1 MPPLEPLPSDQPPGT
16 SFDPRGPFPQLRFRG
31 QLRPSQ
37 SEVVKLAE
45 QKLADGARQLHIVA
59 PPGSG
64 KTILGLYLWAECVRL
79 PAVVLSPNSAIQAQW
94 AAKVDQFSW
103 LSGARDPADVPADW
117 ISTKAE
123 RPSLLTS
130 LTYQSVTLPGRGS
143 DDLDEQARSLWLERL
158 IGSEQAQTAEEAKYW
173 LADLKKHNRDYY
185 DQRLSAYRKQ
195 ARDAMAIAGD
205 ALQTLHVSAL
215 DTLARLRDRGIGLVI
230 VDECHHLLGHWGRV
244 LEAAHELLAG
254 PIVIALTA
262 TPPDREGKLPAD
274 VARYDRYLGEIDYE
288 VPVPAVVKDGFL
300 APYQDLAYFVRPAPD
315 ELTFIAGADDQLHEL
330 VEELCLP
337 LPQDE
342 EAESLEANV
351 EVSEEAANDEDA
363 AEDVELPTEV
373 ADANDGD
380 FISVHPAEINASG
393 VIHKLTEPVAE
404 PMADKE
410 SPADKKPDFVNPQ
423 PPLRESL
430 IEWLSRILHEKRL
443 PTGVAKD
450 WAAFAKRDPD
460 LAWAAR
466 VFLLRRRIKLPD
478 DVPLPDDDVPTE
490 EVPEM
495 EWLAPV
501 LDRYVRHRLRR
512 SKDERDHELAQRVI
526 QRLRMLGIQITDTGW
541 QPCASPVGRV
551 MAYSR
556 GKCQALVPILKI
568 EKQLLG
574 DKLRAVIIADYEKTS
589 ATAGAVENLLDDE
602 AGGAISAFKVL
613 AQNPATDALHPVLL
627 TGSSVL
633 VDDEIAL
640 KLKAACEEWLAA
652 EKYQVELELG
662 QDEGFQALR
671 GRGRDWAPRVYV
683 EMITEMFQRG
693 ITKCLVGTRGL
704 LGEGWDANKINVLI
718 DLTTVTTSMTV
729 NQLRGRSIRLD
740 PAEPQKVA
748 NNWDVVCLAPEFS
761 KGLDDYRRFRLK
773 HQRLYGVTDDGA
785 IEKGVGHVHPA
796 FTQMRPEGLEG
807 STALLNADML
817 ARAARRQ
824 NCRDLWKV
832 GSPYRNQPLRT
843 LEIKLAKE
851 PGGDEFPPFKGAKQ
865 AWTTKSLAQAIGL
878 AVLNSL
884 NDARLLTD
892 PVINSVPQA
901 VERVGGYVR
910 VFLEEAN
917 EEDSRLFTQALHEA
931 LGPLHEPRYVI
942 PRQIDRVEATWLS
955 KLLPSIVSQYFQR
968 RRREQV
974 MLHAV
979 PAVLAKN
986 KDLVA
991 IYERYWNRHVSP
1003 GEAIFA
1009 LRGAGEDLT
1018 QSARSGGQAPSAFIH
1033 EKDVFL

>member
-1 MPPLEPLPSDQPPGT
+1 
-16 SFDPRGPFPQLRFRG
+16 
-31 QLRPSQ
+31 
-37 SEVVKLAE
+37 
-45 QKLADGARQLHIVA
+45 
-59 PPGSG
+59 
-64 KTILGLYLWAECVRL
+64 
-79 PAVVLSPNSAIQAQW
+79 
-94 AAKVDQFSW
+94 
-103 LSGARDPADVPADW
+103 
-117 ISTKAE
+117 
-123 RPSLLTS
+123 
-130 LTYQSVTLPGRGS
+130 
-143 DDLDEQARSLWLERL
+143 
-158 IGSEQAQTAEEAKYW
+158 
-173 LADLKKHNRDYY
+173 
-185 DQRLSAYRKQ
+185 
-195 ARDAMAIAGD
+195 
-205 ALQTLHVSAL
+205 
-215 DTLARLRDRGIGLVI
+215 
-230 VDECHHLLGHWGRV
+230 
-244 LEAAHELLAG
+244 
-254 PIVIALTA
+254 
-262 TPPDREGKLPAD
+262 

-315 ELTFIAGADDQLHEL
+315 ELTFIAGADDQLHQL

-337 LPQDE
+337 LPQE
-342 EAESLEANV
+342 TTTENEAAATVAEVV
-351 EVSEEAANDEDA
+351 EEEAAGEEVED
-363 AEDVELPTEV
+363 DVELPTEV

-380 FISVHPAEINASG
+380 FISVHPAEISASG
-393 VIHKLTEPVAE
+393 VIRKLAE
-404 PMADKE
+404 PIVEEEITA
-410 SPADKKPDFVNPQ
+410 AKKKDFVNPQ

-430 IEWLSRILHEKRL
+430 VEWLSRILLEKRL

-450 WAAFAKRDPD
+450 WTAFAKRDPD
-460 LAWAAR
+460 LAWSAR
-466 VFLLRRRIKLPD
+466 VFLLRRRVKLPD

-556 GKCQALVPILKI
+556 GKCQALVPILKV

-589 ATAGAVENLLDDE
+589 ATSGAVENLLDDE

-640 KLKAACEEWLAA
+640 PLKAACEDWLKA

-817 ARAARRQ
+817 ARAGRRQ

-851 PGGDEFPPFKGAKQ
+851 PGSDEFPPFKGAKQ

-878 AVLNSL
+878 AVLHSL
-884 NDARLLTD
+884 NDARLLSD

-955 KLLPSIVSQYFQR
+955 KLLPSIVGQYFQR

-979 PAVLAKN
+979 PSVLAKN

-991 IYERYWNRHVSP
+991 IYERYWNQHVSP

-1018 QSARSGGQAPSAFIH
+1018 QSARTGGQAPSAFIH

>member
-1 MPPLEPLPSDQPPGT
+1 MTFPP
-16 SFDPRGPFPQLRFRG
+16 LRFRG

-37 SEVVKLAE
+37 AAVVKIAE
-45 QKLADGARQLHIVA
+45 QKLAAGAKQLHIVA

-64 KTILGLYLWAECVRL
+64 KTILGLYLWAECVRQ

-94 AAKVDQFSW
+94 AAKLDQFSCEEKDIP
-103 LSGARDPADVPADW
+103 SEW
-117 ISTKAE
+117 ISTKADA
-123 RPSLLTS
+123 PSLLTS
-130 LTYQSVTLPGRGS
+130 LTYQSLTLPGRGS
-143 DDLDEQARSLWLERL
+143 SDLDEQARNLWLERL
-158 IGSEQAQTAEEAKYW
+158 IGSEQAQTPEEARFW
-173 LADLKKHNRDYY
+173 LADLKQHNRDYY
-185 DQRLSAYRKQ
+185 EQRLGAYRKQ
-195 ARDAMAIAGD
+195 ARDALAISGD

-244 LEAAHELLAG
+244 LEAAQELLAG

-262 TPPDREGKLPAD
+262 TPPDRDGKLPAD
-274 VARYDRYLGEIDYE
+274 VQRYDRYLGEIDYE

-300 APYQDLAYFVRPAPD
+300 APYQDLAYFVRPAPNELSFIANADEQLHAIVD
-315 ELTFIAGADDQLHEL
+315 ELCQ
-330 VEELCLP
+330 P
-337 LPQDE
+337 LSSVS
-342 EAESLEANV
+342 ESSAS
-351 EVSEEAANDEDA
+351 VSEEKEARRVSEDVPREDA
-363 AEDVELPTEV
+363 DPPIDIPNE
-373 ADANDGD
+373 NDGD
-380 FISVHPAEINASG
+380 FISSKTRAEANDNDE
-393 VIHKLTEPVAE
+393 VD
-404 PMADKE
+404 DKPE
-410 SPADKKPDFVNPQ
+410 KPDFVQPQ
-423 PPLRESL
+423 PPARESL
-430 IEWLSRILHEKRL
+430 PEWLARILLEKRL

-460 LAWAAR
+460 LAWASR
-466 VFLLRRRIKLPD
+466 IFLLRRRIPLPE
-478 DVPLPDDDVPTE
+478 DVPLPEEDVSPE

-512 SKDERDHELAQRVI
+512 SKDSHDHALAQKVI

-551 MAYSR
+551 MAYSQA
-556 GKCQALVPILKI
+556 KCAALPVILKT
-568 EKQLLG
+568 EHQLLG
-574 DKLRAVIIADYEKTS
+574 DKLRAVVIADYEKTS

-602 AGGAISAFKVL
+602 AGGAIAAFKAL
-613 AQNPATDALHPVLL
+613 TKNPTTDALHPVLL

-633 VDDEIAL
+633 VDDDIAL
-640 KLKAACEEWLAA
+640 ALKVACEEWLIA

-662 QDEGFQALR
+662 EEEGFHALR
-671 GRGRDWAPRVYV
+671 GRGKDWAPRVYV
-683 EMITEMFQRG
+683 EMITELFQRG
-693 ITKCLVGTRGL
+693 ITRCLVGTRGL
-704 LGEGWDANKINVLI
+704 LGEGWDANKINCLI

-740 PAEPQKVA
+740 PAEPEKVA

-807 STALLNADML
+807 STSLLNAEML
-817 ARAARRQ
+817 ARAARRHT
-824 NCRDLWKV
+824 CRDLWQV
-832 GSPYRNQPLRT
+832 GKPYRNQPLRT

-851 PGGDEFPPFKGAKQ
+851 QGSDEFPPFKGSKQ
-865 AWTTKSLAQAIGL
+865 AWTTQSLAQTIGL

-884 NDARLLTD
+884 IEARLFVD
-892 PVINSVPQA
+892 PVIASTPQA

-942 PRQIDRVEATWLS
+942 PRQIDRVQATWLS
-955 KLLPSIVSQYFQR
+955 RLLPSIVGQYFQR
-968 RRREQV
+968 RQREQA

-979 PAVLAKN
+979 PSVLARN
-986 KDLVA
+986 KELVA
-991 IYERYWNRHVSP
+991 IYERYWNQHVSP
-1003 GEAIFA
+1003 GSAIFA
-1009 LRGAGEDLT
+1009 LRGSGEELL
-1018 QSARSGGQAPSAFIH
+1018 QAARTGGQAPSAFIH

>member
-1 MPPLEPLPSDQPPGT
+1 MTFPP
-16 SFDPRGPFPQLRFRG
+16 LRFRG

-37 SEVVKLAE
+37 AAVVRIAE
-45 QKLADGARQLHIVA
+45 QKLAAGAKQLHIVA

-64 KTILGLYLWAECVRL
+64 KTILGLYLWAECVRQ

-94 AAKVDQFSW
+94 AAKIDQFAF
-103 LSGARDPADVPADW
+103 GQEDVPSEW

-123 RPSLLTS
+123 TPSLLTS
-130 LTYQSVTLPGRGS
+130 LTYQSLTLPGRGNG
-143 DDLDEQARSLWLERL
+143 DLDEQARNLWLERL
-158 IGSEQAQTAEEAKYW
+158 IGSEQAQTPEEARFW
-173 LADLKKHNRDYY
+173 LADLKQHNRDYY
-185 DQRLSAYRKQ
+185 EQRLGAYRKQ
-195 ARDAMAIAGD
+195 ARDALAIAGD

-244 LEAAHELLAG
+244 LEAAQDLLAG

-262 TPPDREGKLPAD
+262 TPPDRDGKLPAD
-274 VARYDRYLGEIDYE
+274 VQRYDRYLGEIDYE

-300 APYQDLAYFVRPAPD
+300 APYQDLAYFVRPAPN
-315 ELTFIAGADDQLHEL
+315 ELSFIANADEQLHEI
-330 VEELCLP
+330 VEELCQP
-337 LPQDE
+337 FSSDE
-342 EAESLEANV
+342 QEARS
-351 EVSEEAANDEDA
+351 VSEGVPSASEEN
-363 AEDVELPTEV
+363 V
-373 ADANDGD
+373 APESQEDGD
-380 FISVHPAEINASG
+380 FISSKTLAETNDNDE
-393 VIHKLTEPVAE
+393 VIEPLE
-404 PMADKE
+404 TIPLPEK
-410 SPADKKPDFVNPQ
+410 SDFVQPQ
-423 PPLRESL
+423 PPARESL
-430 IEWLSRILHEKRL
+430 PEWLSRILLEKRL
-443 PTGVAKD
+443 PTGLAKD
-450 WAAFAKRDPD
+450 WTAFAKRDPD

-466 VFLLRRRIKLPD
+466 IFLLRRRIPLPE
-478 DVPLPDDDVPTE
+478 DVPLPEEDVSPD

-512 SKDERDHELAQRVI
+512 SKDSRDHALAQRVI

-551 MAYSR
+551 MAYSQA
-556 GKCQALVPILKI
+556 KCAALPVILKT
-568 EKQLLG
+568 EHQLLG
-574 DKLRAVIIADYEKTS
+574 DKLRAVVIADYEKTS

-602 AGGAISAFKVL
+602 AGGAIAAFKAL
-613 AQNPATDALHPVLL
+613 TKNPVTDALHPVLL

-633 VDDEIAL
+633 IDDDIAL
-640 KLKAACEEWLAA
+640 TLKAACEDWLDA

-662 QDEGFQALR
+662 QDEGFHALR
-671 GRGRDWAPRVYV
+671 GRGKDWAPRVYV

-693 ITKCLVGTRGL
+693 ITRCLVGTRGL
-704 LGEGWDANKINVLI
+704 LGEGWDANKINCLI

-740 PAEPQKVA
+740 PAEPMKVA

-796 FTQMRPEGLEG
+796 FTQLRPEGLEG
-807 STALLNADML
+807 SSSLLNAEML

-824 NCRDLWKV
+824 TCRDLWQV
-832 GSPYRNQPLRT
+832 GKPYRNQPLRT

-851 PGGDEFPPFKGAKQ
+851 PAGDEFPPFKGSKQ
-865 AWTTKSLAQAIGL
+865 PWTTQSLAQTIGL
-878 AVLNSL
+878 AVLHSL
-884 NDARLLTD
+884 IEARLFVD
-892 PVINSVPQA
+892 PVIASTPQA

-942 PRQIDRVEATWLS
+942 PRQIDRVQATWLS
-955 KLLPSIVSQYFQR
+955 RLLPSIVGRYFQR
-968 RRREQV
+968 RQREQA

-979 PAVLAKN
+979 PSVLARN

-991 IYERYWNRHVSP
+991 IYERYWNQYVSP
-1003 GEAIFA
+1003 GSAIFA
-1009 LRGAGEDLT
+1009 LRGSGEELL
-1018 QSARSGGQAPSAFIH
+1018 QSARAAGQAPSAFIH

>member
-1 MPPLEPLPSDQPPGT
+1 MSTTLPDPLTSESFPPLQ
-16 SFDPRGPFPQLRFRG
+16 FRG

-37 SEVVKLAE
+37 SDVVKIART
-45 QKLADGARQLHIVA
+45 KLASGARQLHIVA

-64 KTILGLYLWAECVRL
+64 KTILGLYLWAEFVRR

-94 AAKVDQFSW
+94 AAKLDQFSVVDHTAG
-103 LSGARDPADVPADW
+103 GAPIPPEW
-117 ISTKAE
+117 ISTNAD
-123 RPSLLTS
+123 RAGWLTS
-130 LTYQSVTLPGRGS
+130 LTYQAVTLPGRGS
-143 DDLDEQARSLWLERL
+143 DDLDEQARQLWLDRL
-158 IGSEQAQTAEEAKYW
+158 ISSEQAQSAEEAKFW
-173 LADLKKHNRDYY
+173 LADLKRHNRDYY

-195 ARDAMAIAGD
+195 ARDAKAIAGE
-205 ALQTLHVSAL
+205 ALQTLHVSAI
-215 DTLARLRDRGIGLVI
+215 DTLTRLRDRKIGLVI
-230 VDECHHLLGHWGRV
+230 LDECHHLLGHWGRV
-244 LEAAHELLAG
+244 LEAAHDLLDD

-262 TPPDREGKLPAD
+262 TPPDRDGKLPAD
-274 VARYDRYLGEIDYE
+274 VERYDRYLGEVDFE

-300 APYQDLAYFVRPAPD
+300 SPYQDLAYFVRPSPD
-315 ELTFIAGADDQLHEL
+315 EISFIANADEQLHSL
-330 VEELCLP
+330 VEELCRRLP
-337 LPQDE
+337 VDDD
-342 EAESLEANV
+342 NR
-351 EVSEEAANDEDA
+351 EVTASETN
-363 AEDVELPTEV
+363 T
-373 ADANDGD
+373 DGD
-380 FISVHPAEINASG
+380 FVSVHSQPGNEMESSAD
-393 VIHKLTEPVAE
+393 VEPVSDEAV
-404 PMADKE
+404 AT
-410 SPADKKPDFVNPQ
+410 PDFVKPQ
-423 PPLRESL
+423 PPPRESL
-430 IEWLSRILHEKRL
+430 VEWLSRILLEKRL
-443 PTGVAKD
+443 PTGVVKD
-450 WAAFAKRDPD
+450 WLAFQKRDPD
-460 LAWAAR
+460 LAWSAR
-466 VFLLRRRIKLPD
+466 IFLLRRRVRLPD
-478 DVPLPDDDVPTE
+478 DVPLPEEDVSPA

-512 SKDERDHELAQRVI
+512 SKDARDHELAQQVI

-556 GKCQALVPILKI
+556 AKMQALAPILTT
-568 EKQLLG
+568 EHQLLG
-574 DKLRAVIIADYEKTS
+574 TKLRAVVIADYEKTS
-589 ATAGAVENLLDDE
+589 ATLGAVENLLDDE
-602 AGGAISAFKVL
+602 AGGAIAAFKSL
-613 AQNPATDALHPVLL
+613 AKNKATDALHPVLL

-633 VDDEIAL
+633 VDDDIASSL
-640 KLKAACEEWLAA
+640 KQACEEWLNA
-652 EKYQVELELG
+652 EKYEVQLQLG
-662 QDEGFQALR
+662 EEAGFHSLS
-671 GRGRDWAPRVYV
+671 GRGRDWTPRVYV

-693 ITKCLVGTRGL
+693 LTMCLVGTRGL

-740 PAEPQKVA
+740 PAEPRKVA

-796 FTQMRPEGLEG
+796 FTQLRPEGLEG
-807 STALLNADML
+807 STAILNADML

-824 NCRDLWKV
+824 QCRELWKV

-851 PGGDEFPPFKGAKQ
+851 PGGTEFPPFKGSKS
-865 AWTTKSLAQAIGL
+865 AWTTQSLAQAIGL
-878 AVLNSL
+878 VVLHSL
-884 NDARLLTD
+884 TEARLLTD
-892 PVINSVPQA
+892 PVINSTPQA

-955 KLLPSIVSQYFQR
+955 RLLPSVVGQYFQR

-979 PAVLAKN
+979 PSVLARK
-986 KDLVA
+986 KEVVA
-991 IYERYWNRHVSP
+991 IYERYWNQYVSP

-1009 LRGAGEDLT
+1009 LRGAGEDTLAL
-1018 QSARSGGQAPSAFIH
+1018 ARAQGQMPSAFIH

>member
-1 MPPLEPLPSDQPPGT
+1 MTFPP
-16 SFDPRGPFPQLRFRG
+16 LRFRG

-37 SEVVKLAE
+37 AAVVKIAE
-45 QKLADGARQLHIVA
+45 QKLAAGARQLHIVA

-64 KTILGLYLWAECVRL
+64 KTILGLYLWAECVRQ
-79 PAVVLSPNSAIQAQW
+79 PAVVLSPNSAIQSQW
-94 AAKVDQFSW
+94 AAKVDQF
-103 LSGARDPADVPADW
+103 AYEQQDVPSEW

-123 RPSLLTS
+123 SPSLLTS
-130 LTYQSVTLPGRGS
+130 LTYQSLTLPGRGN
-143 DDLDEQARSLWLERL
+143 DDLDEQARNLWLERL
-158 IGSEQAQTAEEAKYW
+158 IGSEQAQTPEEARFW
-173 LADLKKHNRDYY
+173 LADLKQHNRDYY
-185 DQRLSAYRKQ
+185 EQRLGAYRKQ
-195 ARDAMAIAGD
+195 ARDALAITGD

-244 LEAAHELLAG
+244 LEAAQDLLAG

-262 TPPDREGKLPAD
+262 TPPDRDGKLPAD
-274 VARYDRYLGEIDYE
+274 VQRYDRYLGEVDYE

-315 ELTFIAGADDQLHEL
+315 ELSFIANADEQLHAI
-330 VEELCLP
+330 VEELCQP
-337 LPQDE
+337 FQSETQEARGIGE
-342 EAESLEANV
+342 EAPPESLDNDDDFISAKTLA
-351 EVSEEAANDEDA
+351 EVSENKKGEQP
-363 AEDVELPTEV
+363 ELAPQPE
-373 ADANDGD
+373 
-380 FISVHPAEINASG
+380 
-393 VIHKLTEPVAE
+393 
-404 PMADKE
+404 
-410 SPADKKPDFVNPQ
+410 KPDFIQ
-423 PPLRESL
+423 PEPPARESL
-430 IEWLSRILHEKRL
+430 PEWLSRILLEKRL

-460 LAWAAR
+460 LAWASR
-466 VFLLRRRIKLPD
+466 IFLLRRRIPLPE
-478 DVPLPDDDVPTE
+478 DVPLPEEDVSPE

-512 SKDERDHELAQRVI
+512 SKDSRDHSLAQRVI

-551 MAYSR
+551 MAYSQA
-556 GKCQALVPILKI
+556 KCAALPVILKT
-568 EKQLLG
+568 EHQLLG
-574 DKLRAVIIADYEKTS
+574 DKLRAVVIADYEKTS
-589 ATAGAVENLLDDE
+589 ATAGAVENLLDEE
-602 AGGAISAFKVL
+602 AGGAIAAFKVL
-613 AQNPATDALHPVLL
+613 TRDPATDVLHPVLL

-633 VDDEIAL
+633 VDDDIAHT
-640 KLKAACEEWLAA
+640 LKAACEEWLSA

-662 QDEGFQALR
+662 EDAGFHALR
-671 GRGRDWAPRVYV
+671 GRGKDWAPRVYV

-693 ITKCLVGTRGL
+693 ITRCLVGTRGL
-704 LGEGWDANKINVLI
+704 LGEGWDANKINCLI

-740 PAEPQKVA
+740 PAEPLKVA

-807 STALLNADML
+807 STSLLNAEML

-824 NCRDLWKV
+824 TCRDLWQV
-832 GSPYRNQPLRT
+832 GKPYRNQPLRT

-851 PGGDEFPPFKGAKQ
+851 PGSDEFPPFKGAKQ
-865 AWTTKSLAQAIGL
+865 AWTTQSLAQTIGL

-884 NDARLLTD
+884 IEARLFVD
-892 PVINSVPQA
+892 PVIASTPQS

-942 PRQIDRVEATWLS
+942 PRQIDRVQATWLS
-955 KLLPSIVSQYFQR
+955 KLLPSIVGQYFQR
-968 RRREQV
+968 RQREQA

-979 PAVLAKN
+979 PSVLARN

-991 IYERYWNRHVSP
+991 IYERYWNQYVSP
-1003 GEAIFA
+1003 GSAIFA
-1009 LRGAGEDLT
+1009 LRGSGEELV
-1018 QSARSGGQAPSAFIH
+1018 QSARSTGQAPSAFIH